1 MVLSIGQSRLA
12 ETRGALNSSPRF
24 NNLTLLAEIFR

>member
-12 ETRGALNSSPRF
+12 ETRGAFNSPRF
-24 NNLTLLAEIFR
+24 NNLTALAEIFW